1 MRLENTRQKDHKEIL
16 FTCCF
21 LCAFV
26 VIKDLFMV
34 EMNNIPDWEE
44 KYSAEDVESM
54 PWFYPRLDPDF
65 DKILDKLELVSRK
78 ALDVGSGPGTQAIAL
93 AERGFEVTATDIS
106 YAAIE
111 KARLKTSKMGLDIS
125 FIQDDIL
132 DSKLNNR
139 FDIAF
144 DRGCFHVFTPEK
156 MKLYVRTLN
165 TLIKDKGYLILKC
178 YSHLEFDVIG
188 PYCFRP
194 DEIEYCFN
202 SKFEVLSIRNTVYY
216 GTLNPSPKALICQ
229 LRKI

>member
-1 MRLENTRQKDHKEIL
+1 MI
-16 FTCCF
+16 
-21 LCAFV
+21 
-26 VIKDLFMV
+26 

-54 PWFYPRLDPDF
+54 PWFYSNLDPDF
-65 DKILDKLELVSRK
+65 EKILDKLELTFGD
-78 ALDVGSGPGTQAIAL
+78 ALDIGSGPGTQAVAL
-93 AERGFEVTATDIS
+93 AERGFDVTATDIS

-111 KARLKTSKMGLDIS
+111 KARFKTCKMDLNIS
-125 FIQDDIL
+125 FKQDDIL
-132 DSKLNNR
+132 DSKLNNQ

-144 DRGCFHVFTPEK
+144 DRGCFHVFSPEK
-156 MKLYVRTLN
+156 MKLYVRTLY
-165 TLIKDKGYLILKC
+165 TLIRDKGYLLLKC

-202 SKFEVLSIRNTVYY
+202 SKFKVLSIKDTVYY
-216 GTLNPSPKALICQ
+216 GTLNPMPKALICL